1 MRSGNSGT
9 GCRRQKNIP
18 APIMQ
23 KIRDIMKRVSED
35 DAFIKVMQNQGDD
48 VVYMDHI
55 HLAKHREIEAEKA
68 MKLFKKFIA
77 EKK

>member
-1 MRSGNSGT
+1 MSAA
-9 GCRRQKNIP
+9 KNIP

-55 HLAKHREIEAEKA
+55 QLAKHREIEAEKA
-68 MKLFKKFIA
+68 MKLFKQLIA